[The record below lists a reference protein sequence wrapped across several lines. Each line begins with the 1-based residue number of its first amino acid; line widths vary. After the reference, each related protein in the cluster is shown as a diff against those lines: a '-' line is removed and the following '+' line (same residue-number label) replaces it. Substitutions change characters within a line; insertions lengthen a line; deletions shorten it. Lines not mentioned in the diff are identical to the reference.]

1 MRPTS
6 GRSRASLRASATN
19 AQNKPAPRQRAQIR
33 PSSTACSHV
42 RFQGAAH
49 SFLLRRRGL
58 RRSLVRTAGDRTLR
72 RRLNKLSCAGWV
84 PHDRGSVSG
93 LPRSRVEHRSG
104 DRLITG
110 TRIPHRGPASSSVH
124 RILADLLFVGSVS
137 AAWSD
142 ELRLRNAGD
151 RPDEADHLAGDRG
164 GDHDLRLAGC
174 SEAPISR
181 AQPDLRFPGDVPD
194 HRG

>member
-1 MRPTS
+1 MGYDWHCRKARRPLLHTQW
-6 GRSRASLRASATN
+6 RRFSLRLPTRLS
-19 AQNKPAPRQRAQIR
+19 
-33 PSSTACSHV
+33 SSTACSHV
-42 RFQGAAH
+42 RFQGAAR

-58 RRSLVRTAGDRTLR
+58 RRSLVRTAGDKTRR

-93 LPRSRVEHRSG
+93 LPRSRVEHRS
-104 DRLITG
+104 
-110 TRIPHRGPASSSVH
+110 RGPAHNRHEGSPTVVLPPAMCTSNFS
-124 RILADLLFVGSVS
+124 ISFFVGSVS

-142 ELRLRNAGD
+142 ELRLCKPGD
-151 RPDEADHLAGDRG
+151 RPDEADHLAGNRG

-181 AQPDLRFPGDVPD
+181 AQSDLCFPGDVSD
-194 HRG
+194 RRG